1 MAAEAIIK
9 ALEENDVAITPEDV
23 AKVARLSR
31 LALSPQEIETYTK
44 QLDKILHYV
53 EKLNALDTSKVE
65 PMISAAA
72 SGNVFRPDEVRPSLK
87 REDALHSAPA
97 HDDEFFRVPPVIE

>member
-1 MAAEAIIK
+1 MAISR
-9 ALEENDVAITPEDV
+9 EEV

-31 LALSPQEIETYTK
+31 LALTEDELRTYTE
-44 QLDKILHYV
+44 QLGKILDYV
-53 EKLNALDTSKVE
+53 EQLKALDVSSVE

-72 SGNVFRPDEVRPSLK
+72 KGNVFRADAVRPGLT
-87 REDALHSAPA
+87 REDAFISAPS

>member
-1 MAAEAIIK
+1 MAISRDEA
-9 ALEENDVAITPEDV
+9 

-31 LALSPQEIETYTK
+31 LALTEAELQLYTE
-44 QLDKILHYV
+44 QLGKILDYV
-53 EKLNALDTSKVE
+53 EKLKKLDVSRVE

-72 SGNVFRPDEVRPSLK
+72 KGNVFRADQARPSLP
-87 REDALHSAPA
+87 REAAFQSAPD